1 MKRYRRYASRLL
13 ILIMALTF
21 TCSSFTIS
29 AYGIT
34 NSDSIFRWQED
45 HEDSGTYEKAFTIE
59 NDGILYLDME
69 GFYAEGRFTLM
80 LKTDDG
86 TLIYKKEYKRNDYC
100 EETIS
105 MDLDAG
111 NYVLSFTSN
120 SCLEIEVNGYL
131 DTRLSYKRLIKEA
144 KKYSTKNIPYK
155 TITAGQHARLSGKS
169 YKVGLE
175 KKSYIMTASA
185 QPYIDITRTGD
196 LGKVRLAMKGKTSIV
211 SYGRRT
217 FYPKAVW
224 FTGGGMTTGYNAYLT
239 SDSGEEDYTTNIYQD
254 YKYWKIDLANYKD
267 KDTVQLDKLIKIFKQ
282 KTVKVEIVGKKDSYI
297 TWKLSDFA
305 RKNWLAVFN
314 KYKKLLELY

>member
-1 MKRYRRYASRLL
+1 MKKYSHRTSKLL
-13 ILIMALTF
+13 ILVMALTF
-21 TCSSFTIS
+21 TLSSFTIS
-29 AYGIT
+29 VYGST
-34 NSDSIFRWQED
+34 KGDSLFYWNEP
-45 HEDSGTYEKAFTIE
+45 HENSGTYEKAFTIE
-59 NDGILYLDME
+59 KDGIFYLNME
-69 GFYAEGRFTLM
+69 GFYAEGRFTIM
-80 LKTDDG
+80 LKSDDG
-86 TLIYKKEYKRNDYC
+86 TLIYKKEYKKNDYY
-100 EETIS
+100 EETLS
-105 MDLDAG
+105 MDLQAG

-120 SCLEIEVNGYL
+120 SCLGVHASGFL

-155 TITAGQHARLSGKS
+155 NITSGQHARLLGKS
-169 YKVGLE
+169 YKGGMQ
-175 KKSYIMTASA
+175 KKSYVMTASA

-196 LGKVRLAMKGKTSIV
+196 LGSMRLAMKGKTSIV

-239 SDSGEEDYTTNIYQD
+239 GDSGEEDYTTNIYQD

-267 KDTVQLDKLIKIFKQ
+267 KDTVQLDKLIKIFRQ
-282 KTVKVEIVGKKDSYI
+282 KTVEVEIVGKKDSYV
-297 TWKLSDFA
+297 TWKLSNSA